1 MIEPTYT
8 LIEAI
13 NEFYKLKNKYETKH
27 YEKYVQPIVT
37 SNISKREKRV
47 AYSKLPKHKCVNC
60 ERNVGT
66 IWDIKV
72 FEDDRMKYYKAKC
85 GDLENPCPLDIHI
98 NYSFSEPIYDSIK
111 QDMSSIEKT
120 KLDIIKTKNY
130 ALFFNKNVQ
139 DDFNELLELLKLD
152 TENVGYL
159 IETNIIRNHNPD
171 KHKLLKQTIQTFGV
185 EYLLPF
191 NQMVKEY
198 LETKNEI
205 VMNNA
210 VSFYVNEMM
219 PKLREIQLLKYEVNV
234 VEFDEENK
242 VYKLIQLGTSLEH
255 NEFAYSVDNS
265 VVKFVTG
272 VMNEKKSKNSGLVI
286 NKKQKTVKTKT
297 KTNDGTK
304 RNKTLKLPAGTII
317 IDDDL
322 EEV

>member
-8 LIEAI
+8 PIEAI

-159 IETNIIRNHNPD
+159 IETNIIRNHNTENVD
-171 KHKLLKQTIQTFGV
+171 KEVFKKAYEYATRDPHNFLLIDTTVGAGFKKLRHNFKNFIQT
-185 EYLLPF
+185 
-191 NQMVKEY
+191 K
-198 LETKNEI
+198 
-205 VMNNA
+205 
-210 VSFYVNEMM
+210 
-219 PKLREIQLLKYEVNV
+219 
-234 VEFDEENK
+234 
-242 VYKLIQLGTSLEH
+242 
-255 NEFAYSVDNS
+255 
-265 VVKFVTG
+265 
-272 VMNEKKSKNSGLVI
+272 
-286 NKKQKTVKTKT
+286 
-297 KTNDGTK
+297 
-304 RNKTLKLPAGTII
+304 
-317 IDDDL
+317 
-322 EEV
+322 